1 MNYRLLRISL
11 LSMLVMLCGGGIFA
25 AFRAAGDPI
34 TIFTWQAGTATGGTI
49 AASGANDSN
58 EDITNTYIRLK
69 GKNDYTT
76 NVVTITLNTALKA
89 GDKIHVTAYR
99 NKDATG
105 KTSGFKAKFDKGGEV
120 ASSTGTEF
128 NNINEAVK
136 ESEEYGEANTC
147 IFDVPAAA
155 AGSTT
160 ITITRSHTS
169 TNLWVSKIQI
179 TSTEAEE
186 GGGESSINYP
196 LTGTWDYSDEGVMTA
211 TMALSGTSDAGN
223 VDAIENNGLKMA
235 VLANGAAFRNNGN
248 NIQIRNGAEFRIP
261 VKNVGDLVT
270 IKGYPGYSYYKIN
283 GGEEIT
289 NTNSNPQTEYKAKA
303 SDAERGYVSVVSTN
317 DNNYYYS
324 LSVTQYAPKEGPEL
338 TEKSI
343 YKTDF
348 SEWES
353 VTSAKEESTVNKT
366 TKFSKET
373 LTFTFYNMGVNT
385 GDYDE
390 SKFPSND
397 GHRLYCGKN
406 ATGYVTT
413 SALANISKIRFVHAA
428 TGSNRGFKVEAKG
441 EGDTDWVVIS
451 NSAATPTDWCEVTKT
466 VNKKNCQLRFTNLAE
481 AQYAYLFELEIFS
494 EIDLSNE
501 PLLDSFKA
509 NGKTYVADDIFEM
522 TTTGNYEATIELFKA
537 DNMISESNPISEVVA
552 ANGEV
557 GTVTYEGTADQ
568 CTVTI
573 PVTKG
578 ENSVNYIANFIRK
591 PMLTLTYVG
600 IDGQEIG
607 TQQIEKDA
615 PIGEFEY
622 DINNIAAT
630 KDGYKARGWFKQ
642 NSVGEKYTTES
653 IITENSKLYAVQT
666 EIEVSSNSRK
676 YEFALTDKN
685 FYAED
690 HEAFS
695 PQDGAKCKFHDNTH
709 GWSAYNGDK
718 IDLLVGPKAT
728 ISITTCQ
735 YGNATNILVKK
746 GEETLV
752 TLDGKNADTDGTVVS
767 YDYEGEATTLTLE
780 MVATGEMYIH
790 NVKIVNTAETSYDK
804 DGDWLI
810 VKAGD
815 AHSLIDA
822 IEAAHGTT
830 DQPQYIFIPNG
841 IYDLDTKALTTLGGS
856 YVSLIGE
863 SMEGV
868 IIKNRPVKEGI
879 AITATLLNTGS
890 NNYMQDLTLDC
901 LAPYGT
907 GDDTKSAERG
917 VALQDKGSN
926 TICKNVYLKGLQDT
940 YYSNNSNGT
949 YYFEDGKIEG
959 TVDYVCGN
967 GDVYFNKVLFYNA
980 TRSNGSGGDCIAA
993 PNTLKSF
1000 GYIFSDCTIDG
1011 TEVNA
1016 NNYRLARPWAAST
1029 IVKMI
1034 NTKMIIKPVA
1044 EGWDEWSPAHAVT
1057 RFAEY
1062 NSVDAEGT
1070 AIDLSSRKTTIG
1082 GSENN
1087 PVLTADEAAACAVDQ
1102 IFAGD
1107 WKPQVLATQLEA
1119 PEATYANGNVTWTP
1133 ANNGAIAYLIE
1144 KNGEFAGITTGSSF
1158 AISID
1163 AEKDKLTIRAANP
1176 RGGFGKAKPVTGTT
1190 GINKLNADTNAKLTI
1205 YDLQGRR
1212 VEKAT
1217 RGIYIVNGNT
1227 VVIK

>member
-11 LSMLVMLCGGGIFA
+11 LSMLVMLCGGLA
-25 AFRAAGDPI
+25 HATDP
-34 TIFTWQAGTATGGTI
+34 
-49 AASGANDSN
+49 
-58 EDITNTYIRLK
+58 
-69 GKNDYTT
+69 
-76 NVVTITLNTALKA
+76 
-89 GDKIHVTAYR
+89 VTA
-99 NKDATG
+99 KWD
-105 KTSGFKAKFDKGGEV
+105 FQ
-120 ASSTGTEF
+120 
-128 NNINEAVK
+128 
-136 ESEEYGEANTC
+136 
-147 IFDVPAAA
+147 
-155 AGSTT
+155 
-160 ITITRSHTS
+160 
-169 TNLWVSKIQI
+169 NLI
-179 TSTEAEE
+179 
-186 GGGESSINYP
+186 P
-196 LTGTWDYSDEGVMTA
+196 A
-211 TMALSGTSDAGN
+211 TMAD
-223 VDAIENNGLKMA
+223 V
-235 VLANGAAFRNNGN
+235 
-248 NIQIRNGAEFRIP
+248 NIQGTKEADIASDVDGIVMHVVSNSGKLQYNASGYAQFNTNTKVQIP
-261 VKNVGDLVT
+261 VKNAGDVVT
-270 IKGYPGYSYYKIN
+270 VVSFPGQSNYTV
-283 GGEEIT
+283 GGEDAT
-289 NTNSNPQTEYKAKA
+289 GQNTFEYAAKA
-303 SDAERGYVSVVSTN
+303 SDVSKGYVEVIPTKTAYV
-317 DNNYYYS
+317 YS
-324 LSVTQYAPKEGPEL
+324 FKVTQYAPKKAITLDNEPVVATFPFNLGTEGQTATFTNADYFLNSKVTLGTNLSIKDKNTLKDAETENNVDL
-338 TEKSI
+338 TRIEPAEKLDTPDEASATRFTI
-343 YKTDF
+343 TPKPGFTFTPTKVSMNITRFGTDNGLTDIA
-348 SEWES
+348 WE
-353 VTSAKEESTVNKT
+353 VKGGENIVLAKEVKAARNNK
-366 TKFSKET
+366 
-373 LTFTFYNMGVNT
+373 N
-385 GDYDE
+385 
-390 SKFPSND
+390 P
-397 GHRLYCGKN
+397 
-406 ATGYVTT
+406 
-413 SALANISKIRFVHAA
+413 NISKLTYEITDATAA
-428 TGSNRGFKVEAKG
+428 
-441 EGDTDWVVIS
+441 EGPATLLLHLYNLQAGKQFGLSGIVIEGTLS
-451 NSAATPTDWCEVTKT
+451 GTEKELPI
-466 VNKKNCQLRFTNLAE
+466 LA
-481 AQYAYLFELEIFS
+481 
-494 EIDLSNE
+494 
-501 PLLDSFKA
+501 SFKI
-509 NGKTYVADDIFEM
+509 NGIEYTVGDVFGDQF
-522 TTTGNYEATIELFKA
+522 EATLKLSKK
-537 DNMISESNPISEVVA
+537 DNMVSAENPLTDVIA
-552 ANGEV
+552 TNGEI
-557 GTVTYEGTADQ
+557 GTISYEGSETA
-568 CTVTI
+568 CKVTI
-573 PVTKG
+573 PMTAGTVQQDYVLNVIQKPDYTL
-578 ENSVNYIANFIRK
+578 SYIGVDG
-591 PMLTLTYVG
+591 TTV
-600 IDGQEIG
+600 ID
-607 TQQIEKDA
+607 TQVREEDQ
-615 PIGEFEY
+615 PIGEFAV
-622 DINNIAAT
+622 DIATVAAT

-728 ISITTCQ
+728 ISITTCK
-735 YGNATNILVKK
+735 YGSATNILVKK

-1119 PEATYANGNVTWTP
+1119 PAAAYANGNVTWTP

-1144 KNGEFAGITTGSSF
+1144 KNGEFAGITTGNSF

-1190 GINKLNADTNAKLTI
+1190 GINKVNADTNAKLTI